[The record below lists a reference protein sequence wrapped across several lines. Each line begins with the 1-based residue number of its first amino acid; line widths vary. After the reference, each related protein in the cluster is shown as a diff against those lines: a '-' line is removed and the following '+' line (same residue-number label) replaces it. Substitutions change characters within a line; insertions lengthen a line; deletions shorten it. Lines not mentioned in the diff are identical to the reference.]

1 MNSSKLIHS
10 LGLPYLALAGALFAT
25 PVKCLAGASQL
36 QELQQ
41 SQQPLPQQQN
51 PQPSSQQLTAPD
63 KQAPKQRKVWT
74 NEDLI
79 LLRTPEDI
87 YLLEKEAREAAE
99 AEAEAEA
106 AKIAA
111 EAKPVTEVPLE
122 IKLPTSI
129 EETQLL
135 LKNKEQE
142 VADKQAALASL
153 KDELPNTAT
162 EQKTAKQ
169 KEIDVLSA
177 DLETAEKERKA
188 LQDNLERLNKPPGA
202 ATPPTTSAPPP
213 PGTPPSP

>member
-1 MNSSKLIHS
+1 MHFSKHFNSRS
-10 LGLPYLALAGALFAT
+10 LAYLALAGVVVLTPSKGFASAT
-25 PVKCLAGASQL
+25 PQ
-36 QELQQ
+36 QEQQQ
-41 SQQPLPQQQN
+41 SQPPPQQN
-51 PQPSSQQLTAPD
+51 PQPSSQQPTTTAQ
-63 KQAPKQRKVWT
+63 QAPKQRKVWT

-79 LLRTPEDI
+79 LLRTPADI

-99 AEAEAEA
+99 AEA

-111 EAKPVTEVPLE
+111 EAKPVTEAPLE
-122 IKLPTSI
+122 IKLPASI

-142 VADKQAALASL
+142 IADKQAALASL
-153 KDELPNTAT
+153 KDELPNTAP

-202 ATPPTTSAPPP
+202 STPPTISTPPP
-213 PGTPPSP
+213 PNPPPSP

>member
-1 MNSSKLIHS
+1 MNSSKLINS
-10 LGLPYLALAGALFAT
+10 LGLPYLALAGVLLAMPA
-25 PVKCLAGASQL
+25 KCPAGVSQL

-41 SQQPLPQQQN
+41 SQPSLPQQQN
-51 PQPSSQQLTAPD
+51 PQPSSQQPTAPD
-63 KQAPKQRKVWT
+63 KQAPKQPKVWT

-99 AEAEAEA
+99 AEAEA

-111 EAKPVTEVPLE
+111 DAKPVTEAPLE

-153 KDELPNTAT
+153 KDELPNTAP
-162 EQKTAKQ
+162 EQQPAKQ
-169 KEIDVLSA
+169 KEIDALSA

-188 LQDNLERLNKPPGA
+188 LQDNLDRLNKPPGA
-202 ATPPTTSAPPP
+202 ATSPAISASPPP
-213 PGTPPSP
+213 DTPPSP

>member
-10 LGLPYLALAGALFAT
+10 LGLPYLALAGVLLAT
-25 PVKCLAGASQL
+25 PVKCPAGAIQL
-36 QELQQ
+36 QEQLQ
-41 SQQPLPQQQN
+41 SQPSLPQQQN
-51 PQPSSQQLTAPD
+51 PQPSSQQPTSPD

-106 AKIAA
+106 AKIGA
-111 EAKPVTEVPLE
+111 EAKPVTEAPLE

-153 KDELPNTAT
+153 KDELPNTAP
-162 EQKTAKQ
+162 EQQPAKQ
-169 KEIDVLSA
+169 KNIDALSA
-177 DLETAEKERKA
+177 DLQTAEKERKA
-188 LQDNLERLNKPPGA
+188 LQDNLERLNKPPGT
-202 ATPPTTSAPPP
+202 ATPPATSAPPP